1 MGKKKVVL
9 DTNVLISAFGWKGK
23 QRIIFEKILN
33 REFELIIS
41 QKQLIELYEVLS
53 YPKFNFKE
61 EQKLRFMGI
70 IYSVATI
77 VNTFRN
83 IKVIQEDPSDN
94 VILESAVITKADFLI
109 SGDEHL
115 LKIKE
120 FDNTKIVTASEFLDL
135 GHEFLRI

>member
-1 MGKKKVVL
+1 LQKKGRKYFPP
-9 DTNVLISAFGWKGK
+9 FG
-23 QRIIFEKILN
+23 
-33 REFELIIS
+33 
-41 QKQLIELYEVLS
+41 
-53 YPKFNFKE
+53 
-61 EQKLRFMGI
+61 
-70 IYSVATI
+70 
-77 VNTFRN
+77 N

>member
-53 YPKFNFKE
+53 YPKLIKAMCKE
-61 EQKLRFMGI
+61 KTSFTKM
-70 IYSVATI
+70 TI
-77 VNTFRN
+77 
-83 IKVIQEDPSDN
+83 P
-94 VILESAVITKADFLI
+94 
-109 SGDEHL
+109 
-115 LKIKE
+115 
-120 FDNTKIVTASEFLDL
+120 
-135 GHEFLRI
+135 

>member
-1 MGKKKVVL
+1 MGKKKIVL
-9 DTNVLISAFGWKGK
+9 DTNILISAFGWKGK
-23 QRIIFEKILN
+23 QRLIFDKILN

-41 QKQLIELYEVLS
+41 KKQLRELYRVLS

-70 IYSVATI
+70 IYSIATI
-77 VNTFRN
+77 VNTFGN
-83 IKVIQEDPSDN
+83 IKFIQEDPSDN
-94 VILESAVITKADFLI
+94 IILESAVITKADFLI

-120 FDNTKIVTASEFLDL
+120 FNKTKILTASKFLDL
-135 GHEFLRI
+135 ISN